1 MNQKQ
6 MLEWV
11 MMLGFCAFDMQ
22 LYLDT
27 HPCDKEAIAYY
38 RECVNMYKQA
48 KERYE
53 RTFGPLQASSS
64 MDEEFW
70 TWSEVPLPWEGVR

>member
-1 MNQKQ
+1 MNRRQ

-11 MMLGFCAFDMQ
+11 MMLGFCALDMM

-38 RECVNMYKQA
+38 RQCVDMYTQA
-48 KERYE
+48 REKFESS
-53 RTFGPLQASSS
+53 FGPLQARNS
-64 MDEEFW
+64 MDEE
-70 TWSEVPLPWEGVR
+70 TWAWADMPLPWEGVR